1 MKSRKIVM
9 DRCLYR
15 YSPHVPMCCHCTKT
29 CRYYGTCCIDAFLN
43 NDILSVEEYIE
54 IFYKITEITNYVKTL
69 PVIKFEGTYANFPW
83 LRRMKIDNYPTIIF
97 AIKMT

>member
-1 MKSRKIVM
+1 MH
-9 DRCLYR
+9 RCLCR
-15 YSPHVPMCCHCTKT
+15 YSPYVPMCCHCTKT
-29 CRYYGTCCIDAFLN
+29 CRYYDTCCIDAFLN
-43 NDILSVEEYIE
+43 NDILSVEEYTE
-54 IFYKITEITNYVKTL
+54 IFYKMTEIRNYVKTL